1 MEKGIFSRDWIPQL
15 NDLNTYLNIKTNWR
29 IKPVNGIISQREYLN
44 CLAFRTFPCTQYIRH
59 HATPEYTPE
68 PDICHEFFGHMAM
81 FADPSICELSQ
92 KLGLLSLG
100 ATDQQIKT
108 LGAIYWHTIEFG
120 AVIEK
125 GKRKFY
131 GAGIASSF
139 KEIDN
144 MLICK
149 DFRKLDLVNNLM
161 NPDKIIVQDVQPLYY
176 WTKTFGEVIDQ

>member
-81 FADPSICELSQ
+81 FADPVICELSQ